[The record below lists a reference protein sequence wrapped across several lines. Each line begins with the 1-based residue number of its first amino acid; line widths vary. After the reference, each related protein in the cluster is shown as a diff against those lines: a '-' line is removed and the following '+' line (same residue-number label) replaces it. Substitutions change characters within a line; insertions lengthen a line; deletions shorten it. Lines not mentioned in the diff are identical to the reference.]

1 MKARD
6 RYTQLTRGR
15 SQFLDTAVE
24 CSRLTLPYL
33 VQEDLS
39 SRPTHQKL
47 HTPWQSVGSKS
58 VVNLAAKLML
68 ALLPPQTTFFKLQI
82 RDDKLGEEIA
92 PEIKSELDL
101 SFSKL
106 ERMVMDYINASS
118 DRVVV
123 HQALKHLIVSGNA
136 LIFMG
141 KDGLKNY
148 PLNRY
153 VVNRD
158 GNGNICEIVTKEL
171 VSRRILSDD
180 LPELLLPQP
189 AVNPPGNDGYKTG
202 SDDQDV
208 EVYTYVRKDEPSGRW
223 IWHQEAFDKILPG
236 SRSTA
241 PKNASP
247 WLVLRF
253 NTVDGEDYG
262 RGRVE
267 EFLGD
272 IRSLEG
278 LSQALV
284 EGSAAAA
291 KVVFLVS
298 PSSTTKPKTIADAG
312 NGAIVQG
319 REEDVSVI
327 QVGKTADFRT
337 AAEQMQNLEKRI
349 NDAFLVLQVRQSER
363 TTAEEVRL
371 TQMELEQQL
380 GGLFSLLTIEFLVPY
395 LNRTLH
401 ILQRTNKIPKIPKDI
416 VRPEIVAGVNA
427 LGRGQDQQSLV
438 QFITTIANTM
448 GPEIMAKF
456 LDPTEYIKR
465 LAAAQGIDVLNLVK
479 SPETMEQEKQA
490 QQQQLMQAEMMKQAG
505 QFANAPMADPS
516 KNPSLGRS
524 LDDGYSELTGKQN
537 PENAKQTIPTNES
550 EEQEALPAEG
560 FEA

>member
-6 RYTQLTRGR
+6 RYSQLTRGR
-15 SQFLDTAVE
+15 TQFLHTAVE

-39 SRPTHQKL
+39 SRPEHQKL
-47 HTPWQSVGSKS
+47 HTPWQSVGAKS

-68 ALLPPQTTFFKLQI
+68 ALLPPQTSFFKLQV
-82 RDDKLGEEIA
+82 REDKLGVEFPREV
-92 PEIKSELDL
+92 KSELDL
-101 SFSKL
+101 SFSKM
-106 ERMVMDYINASS
+106 ERMVMDYISASN

-123 HQALKHLIVSGNA
+123 HQALKHLIVAGNA

-171 VSRRILSDD
+171 ISRKILGED
-180 LPELLLPQP
+180 LPVPLP
-189 AVNPPGNDGYKTG
+189 NPPGDDGTTG
-202 SDDQDV
+202 SGDQDV
-208 EVYTYVRKDEPSGRW
+208 EVYTYVRLDDNGRW
-223 IWHQEAFDKILPG
+223 VWHQEAFDNILPG

-241 PKNASP
+241 PKNTSP

-278 LSQALV
+278 LSQSLV

-319 REEDVSVI
+319 RPDDVGVI

-337 AAEQMQNLEKRI
+337 AQEQMMNLEKRI
-349 NDAFLVLQVRQSER
+349 NEAFLVLNVRQSER

-380 GGLFSLLTIEFLVPY
+380 GGLFSLLTVEFLIPY

-401 ILQRTNKIPKIPKDI
+401 ILQRNKELPKIPKDL

-438 QFITTIANTM
+438 QFITTIAQTM
-448 GPEIMAKF
+448 GPETMVKYI
-456 LDPTEYIKR
+456 DSGEYVKR

-479 SPETMEQEKQA
+479 TPETMMQDK
-490 QQQQLMQAEMMKQAG
+490 QQQMQEYQQKAMVDQAG
-505 QFANAPMADPS
+505 QLAGTPMADPS
-516 KNPSLGRS
+516 KNPAIGRA
-524 LDDGYSELTGKQN
+524 LNDGYDQAQQNANNQGEPPNTGEEEAP
-537 PENAKQTIPTNES
+537 PE
-550 EEQEALPAEG
+550 G
-560 FEA
+560 